1 MAQYCIHV
9 PTHDELSNRLRV
21 HHAVHQHLLSQ
32 GHAHPTINEGY
43 PYHQVTTWA
52 EESPEMDSRM
62 KQIGQQAAQVANV
75 PRLWVSRQGKAP
87 AHWEL
92 HNKHYVP
99 GEGARLASF
108 VP

>member
-1 MAQYCIHV
+1 
-9 PTHDELSNRLRV
+9 
-21 HHAVHQHLLSQ
+21 
-32 GHAHPTINEGY
+32 
-43 PYHQVTTWA
+43 
-52 EESPEMDSRM
+52 MDSRM